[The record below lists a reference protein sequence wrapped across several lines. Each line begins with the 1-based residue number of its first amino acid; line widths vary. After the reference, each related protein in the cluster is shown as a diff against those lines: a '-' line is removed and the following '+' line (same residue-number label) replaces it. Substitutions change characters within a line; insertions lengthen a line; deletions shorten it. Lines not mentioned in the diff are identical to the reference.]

1 MAMTSSLRLALST
14 LTACLVLAGGARGQG
29 YPPPSPPPSPPPPAQ
44 PPPGG
49 GQTPTPTPRTVKLAT
64 LDGTQETPPKTTN
77 GFGAGVLVV
86 DESSGKVRGFVV
98 TSGLV
103 DPTAAHVHL
112 AARGAPGAI
121 IVPMTGG
128 PDLWVVPDAAAPLTA
143 DQIAAFKTDGLYFNV
158 HTKVNP
164 DGEIRG
170 QIDKAGSVQQA
181 GQMDKAGTVQQASLD
196 GAQETPPVMTAA
208 LGAGIL
214 SVDDTSGKAG
224 GFIVTA
230 GLTGTQAQVYQAARG
245 TRGPIIVPLTGGPSL
260 WVVPDG
266 AGALT
271 PDQRAAFVAGGFYY
285 EVHTTAN
292 PNGEIRGQLDKKGTL
307 ALASLD
313 GPQETP
319 PVTTMAFGAGTLA
332 VEPITGKVSGF
343 VVTSGLPTGNAAHVH
358 QAARGTPGA
367 IIVPMVGAGNFW
379 VIPDAAPA
387 ITNVQRTAFTAGQ
400 LYENV
405 HTPANPNGEIRG
417 QLD

>member
-1 MAMTSSLRLALST
+1 M
-14 LTACLVLAGGARGQG
+14 
-29 YPPPSPPPSPPPPAQ
+29 
-44 PPPGG
+44 
-49 GQTPTPTPRTVKLAT
+49 QTTRAVKLAT
-64 LDGTQETPPKTTN
+64 LDGTQETPPKTTK
-77 GFGAGVLVV
+77 GFGAGVLEV
-86 DESSGKVRGFVV
+86 DESNGKVRGFVV
-98 TSGLV
+98 TFGLV
-103 DPTAAHVHL
+103 DPTAAHVHI
-112 AARGAPGAI
+112 AARGTPGAI
-121 IVPMTGG
+121 IVPLTGG

-143 DQIAAFKTDGLYFNV
+143 DQLAAFKTDGLYFNV
-158 HTKVNP
+158 HTKANP

-170 QIDKAGSVQQA
+170 QIDKAG
-181 GQMDKAGTVQQASLD
+181 TVRQASLD
-196 GAQETPPVMTAA
+196 GAQEIPPVTTAA

-214 SVDDTSGKAG
+214 SVDDATGKVG

-266 AGALT
+266 AGAAT
-271 PDQRAAFVAGGFYY
+271 PAERTAFAADGLYY

-313 GPQETP
+313 GAQETP
-319 PVTTMAFGAGTLA
+319 PVMTNAFGAGTLA

-358 QAARGTPGA
+358 QAARGTPGN
-367 IIVPMVGAGNFW
+367 IIVPMIGAGNFW
-379 VIPDAAPA
+379 VIPDAAAA
-387 ITNVQRTAFTAGQ
+387 ITAAQQAAFTAGQ

>member
-158 HTKVNP
+158 HTKENP
-164 DGEIRG
+164 D
-170 QIDKAGSVQQA
+170 
-181 GQMDKAGTVQQASLD
+181 
-196 GAQETPPVMTAA
+196 
-208 LGAGIL
+208 
-214 SVDDTSGKAG
+214 
-224 GFIVTA
+224 
-230 GLTGTQAQVYQAARG
+230 
-245 TRGPIIVPLTGGPSL
+245 
-260 WVVPDG
+260 
-266 AGALT
+266 
-271 PDQRAAFVAGGFYY
+271 
-285 EVHTTAN
+285 
-292 PNGEIRGQLDKKGTL
+292 GEIRGQLDKKGTL

-319 PVTTMAFGAGTLA
+319 PVMTKAFGAGTLA
-332 VEPITGKVSGF
+332 VEPTTGQVSGF

>member
-103 DPTAAHVHL
+103 DPTAAHVHI
-112 AARGAPGAI
+112 AARGTPGAI
-121 IVPMTGG
+121 IVPLTGG

-158 HTKVNP
+158 HTKANP

-170 QIDKAGSVQQA
+170 QIDKAG
-181 GQMDKAGTVQQASLD
+181 TVRQASLD
-196 GAQETPPVMTAA
+196 GAQEIPPVTTAA

-214 SVDDTSGKAG
+214 SVDDATGKVG

-266 AGALT
+266 AGAAT
-271 PDQRAAFVAGGFYY
+271 PAERTAFAADGLYY

-313 GPQETP
+313 GAQETP
-319 PVTTMAFGAGTLA
+319 PVMTNAFGAGTLA

-358 QAARGTPGA
+358 QAARGTPGN
-367 IIVPMVGAGNFW
+367 IIVPMIGAGNFW
-379 VIPDAAPA
+379 VIPDAAAA
-387 ITNVQRTAFTAGQ
+387 ITAAQQAAFTAGQ